1 MNDRMKKILET
12 DRLYFRQFV
21 LDDAAILYEMHQ
33 DPAITK
39 YTGDPIPWDSVGL
52 VENILKEGILPQYKK
67 KIGRWATFLKE
78 DDTFIGWC
86 GLKDVDGEVDL
97 GYRFIQ
103 KYWGNGYASEAAK
116 AVLQYGIDHNIKNIV
131 GRASVDN
138 IASVKVLEK
147 IGLTFFEFYM
157 ETEPK
162 EEKSV
167 KYICEESFL

>member
-21 LDDAAILYEMHQ
+21 LDDAAVLYEMHQ
-33 DPAITK
+33 DLAITK

-52 VENILKEGILPQYKK
+52 VENILKEAILPQYEK
-67 KIGRWATFLKE
+67 KIGRWATFLKA

-97 GYRFIQ
+97 GYRFIRQ
-103 KYWGNGYASEAAK
+103 YWGNGYATEAAK
-116 AVLQYGIDHNIKNIV
+116 AVLQYGIDNKIKNIV
-131 GRASVDN
+131 GRASVEN

-167 KYICEESFL
+167 KYICQESFL